1 MCLMRSPRD
10 TFDDPRTGSEVGW
23 VRIVEGLRALGH
35 TVHSLA
41 PGDRGAIDWLLLD
54 KPDAPQGLDVLI
66 SINEPDSLRDHRVT
80 QPQPAPLHICEFW
93 LNQFTFCAP
102 EFDNY
107 VDMYVSPSQ
116 AHLDQVL
123 GAWQA
128 QSPAKWIVNQLGCDP
143 DIYPRVVKVP
153 GRVVHCSSPDRGLH
167 RLLEAWPHI
176 KRAVPHATLLI
187 FYQLDKWL
195 RGFDDTGYF
204 PAIEKNRGRALYVEE
219 ALKRLSGPEWGI
231 EVLDSID
238 RVTLARELAQAEVM
252 AYPCE
257 TISWSEGFSCS
268 TLEAC
273 AAEACPIITDCDA
286 FADVY
291 RSLDPVPVG
300 NWQDWRDRV
309 ILALTDAEFR
319 REMNGRAKNLA
330 EGLTW
335 KRHVKQLETDI
346 LARLR

>member
-1 MCLMRSPRD
+1 MRIAVTYGPMCLMRSPEE
-10 TFDDPRTGSEVGW
+10 TWADPRTGSEVGW
-23 VRIVEGLRALGH
+23 RRISEELAVLGH
-35 TVHSLA
+35 DVHPVSR
-41 PGDRGAIDWLLLD
+41 DYHTSS
-54 KPDAPQGLDVLI
+54 LDVAI
-66 SINEPDSLRDHRVT
+66 SINEPDSLRDYHHATLRV
-80 QPQPAPLHICEFW
+80 CMFW
-93 LNQFTFCAP
+93 LNEFSFCQ
-102 EFDNY
+102 EGFDDH
-107 VDMYVSPSQ
+107 VDVYCSPSQ

-123 GAWQA
+123 TTWKA
-128 QSPAKWIVNQLGCDP
+128 QSPAKWVVNHLGCDP
-143 DIYPRVVKVP
+143 DRHPNARRAA
-153 GRVVHCSSPDRGLH
+153 GRVVYCSSPDRGLH
-167 RLLEAWPHI
+167 RLLEGWPAI
-176 KRAVPHATLLI
+176 KRAVPHATLKI
-187 FYQLDKWL
+187 FYRLEEWL
-195 RGFDDTGYF
+195 RGFDVTPYY
-204 PAIEKNRGRALYVEE
+204 PPIEKLRNRALYIEE
-219 ALKRLSGPEWGI
+219 ALRRLSGPEWS
-231 EVLDSID
+231 VTVCDSVD
-238 RVTLARELAQAEVM
+238 RVTLARELAQAEVF

-257 TISWSEGFSCS
+257 TTSWSEGFSCS

-335 KRHVKQLETDI
+335 KRHAKQLETDI